1 MFYHLRILINKV
13 EKKFNI
19 SLFFFFPLRSLLVI
33 IEFFFLRNSKSLR
46 KLSNYYLRNE
56 MLRNKKINVISAGVG
71 TDISFEEE
79 LLKKYKVKKLIL
91 IDPTKE
97 SRIFLN
103 NKKNK
108 FIFKNKALYTEN
120 KKMKIYYQEGN
131 VNLSLENLFNTKKY
145 YLVKCITLNEI
156 TKKYSIPRIDV
167 LKLDIEG
174 VADKVII
181 KALLD
186 NTKIDQICFELE
198 RPLSLLKQYDYFL
211 RYFKLIKILK
221 KKNYMLFKCTMLKL
235 GLRSE
240 ILAIKYE

>member
-1 MFYHLRILINKV
+1 MFYNLRILINKV

-33 IEFFFLRNSKSLR
+33 IEFFFLRNNKSHR

-56 MLRNKKINVISAGVG
+56 MLQNKKINIISAGVG

-131 VNLSLENLFNTKKY
+131 INFSLENLFNTKKY
-145 YLVKCITLNEI
+145 YLVECITLNEI
-156 TKKYSIPRIDV
+156 TKKYSIPKIDV

>member
-1 MFYHLRILINKV
+1 MFYNLRILINKF

-33 IEFFFLRNSKSLR
+33 IEFFFLRNNKSHR

-56 MLRNKKINVISAGVG
+56 MLQNKKINIISAGVG

-131 VNLSLENLFNTKKY
+131 INFSLENLFNTKKY
-145 YLVKCITLNEI
+145 YLVECITLNEI
-156 TKKYSIPRIDV
+156 TKKYSIPKIDV

-221 KKNYMLFKCTMLKL
+221 KKKL
-235 GLRSE
+235 Y
-240 ILAIKYE
+240 AI